1 MTTWENAT
9 KSQAYLGGGIVSRWQ
24 MLRFAMVRLICQPWR
39 LAVVAGVVV
48 YATWLDEQ
56 IPEHGLGRFVL
67 QLLLEVP
74 AMILAGAFMLL
85 PPVQAD
91 STEQNANLEHGGEAA
106 DRSSGE

>member
-1 MTTWENAT
+1 M
-9 KSQAYLGGGIVSRWQ
+9 SRWR
-24 MLRFAMVRLICQPWR
+24 MLWLAVVRAVRQPWR

-56 IPEHGLGRFVL
+56 IPEHGLGRFLL

-85 PPVQAD
+85 PPVEAN
-91 STEQNANLEHGGEAA
+91 SAEQNADLEHGGEAGL
-106 DRSSGE
+106 SGRRP